1 MKYVKLT
8 TAVNSTREI
17 TQCKRKKKNE
27 KSLPMLSCHEHAL
40 PTQKCSNESYVIV
53 NQKYWPNRFPLGQ
66 AKLMPWS
73 CMFLPICLRGSCSRL
88 KKKSCDTSS
97 LTSCYK
103 IESDGPIVSVI
114 VLSSSRCL
122 VPWTV
127 FLAVP
132 GVSFSDLDCSW

>member
-8 TAVNSTREI
+8 IAVNSTREI
-17 TQCKRKKKNE
+17 TQCKRKKKMR
-27 KSLPMLSCHEHAL
+27 KVCLCCLVMSMLCPLKNA
-40 PTQKCSNESYVIV
+40 QMRVILYV

-73 CMFLPICLRGSCSRL
+73 CMFLPICLRGSCS
-88 KKKSCDTSS
+88 KFSKKSCDTSS